1 MNILGKIY
9 WFINWAII
17 TFIAAV
23 VVLIVL
29 RLIANQANLN
39 PFSWSSV
46 TIRRLTDPL
55 ISPLRRA
62 LARFG
67 VDPKYSPLVAII
79 VTIVMGWLLLQVVT
93 SVANTIAGVVYSV
106 SKFAVVPFI
115 GYILFG
121 LLGLYILTLFIRVIF
136 SWVSLAYSNRLMR
149 FVVNATEPLLAPLR
163 QRIPP
168 MGGFDLSP
176 MFAFFIVWLVQSA
189 VGATL
194 LRGWP
199 IHFFG

>member
-1 MNILGKIY
+1 MNVLGKLY
-9 WFINWAII
+9 WFLSWAII
-17 TFIAAV
+17 AFIAAV
-23 VVLIVL
+23 VVVVAL
-29 RLIANQANLN
+29 RLIADVANLN
-39 PFSWSSV
+39 PFGWSSR
-46 TIRRLTDPL
+46 TTRRLSDPL

-62 LARFG
+62 LVRVG

-79 VTIVMGWLLLQVVT
+79 ITIVMGWVLLQVIT
-93 SVANTIAGVVYSV
+93 SVANTIAGVYLSLTTFSV
-106 SKFAVVPFI
+106 IPFL
-115 GYILFG
+115 GYILYGMFS
-121 LLGLYILTLFIRVIF
+121 LYILIMFLRVIF
-136 SWVSLAYSNRLMR
+136 SWVTLSYSNRLMR

-176 MFAFFIVWLVQSA
+176 MFAFFIVWLIQSA

-194 LRGWP
+194 LRGWQ